1 MNDFLQAT
9 INGIAQG
16 SVYALLALGYV
27 MIYKATQ
34 VISFAQPA
42 LMVLGGLASYHF
54 IVVFGLPFWIGLLL
68 GMIVGAVIG
77 MIVERTALRPMLGK
91 PVFTLAIIT
100 IGVDYILR
108 VIANRYIGVTPRIIP
123 FPGGDKVVSFGN
135 FSLPAHSVALILI
148 TFLIVVLMS
157 LFFQFSKT
165 GLAMRATALD
175 QETSMAQGINVGLI
189 FGMAWAIA
197 GALAAVA
204 GTFLASGTA
213 SGLEQTSWVIALKAL
228 PAIIIGGLDSLKGA
242 VVGGILI
249 GVVEALTATYQP
261 DFAPWLGGNF
271 ALVAPYA
278 LMFFVLL
285 VKPYGL
291 FGTKEV
297 ERV

>member
-68 GMIVGAVIG
+68 GMIVGALIG
-77 MIVERTALRPMLGK
+77 MVVERTALRPMLGK

-100 IGVDYILR
+100 IGVDIILR

-123 FPGGDKVVSFGN
+123 FPGGDKVVAFGN
-135 FSLPAHSVALILI
+135 FSLPAHSVALIAI
-148 TFLIVVLMS
+148 TILIVVLMS

-213 SGLEQTSWVIALKAL
+213 SGLEQTTWVIALKAL

-261 DFAPWLGGNF
+261 GVAPWLGGNF